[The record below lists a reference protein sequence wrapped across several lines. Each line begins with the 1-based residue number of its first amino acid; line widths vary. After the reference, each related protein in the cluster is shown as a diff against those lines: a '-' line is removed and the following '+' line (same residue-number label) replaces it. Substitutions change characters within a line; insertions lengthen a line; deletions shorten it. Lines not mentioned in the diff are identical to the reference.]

1 MTSLNNFKMDGGR
14 NVDEPVSYVTK
25 LKLDLDPIEVFQM
38 ITHLY
43 ASLPHNSRA
52 GYIVSTWC
60 VEVSKIFCLAVMNK
74 KLQLL
79 LTLAA
84 ILKA

>member
-14 NVDEPVSYVTK
+14 NVDEPVSYITK

-43 ASLPHNSRA
+43 AS
-52 GYIVSTWC
+52 
-60 VEVSKIFCLAVMNK
+60 
-74 KLQLL
+74 
-79 LTLAA
+79 
-84 ILKA
+84 